1 MHKIMPFLAGPVIAL
16 LSLLGGCVVA
26 PYEPQAPQPAPAPYP
41 AVVYP
46 NQPPPNYVYEEIRRC
61 RADNQ
66 RAHADVIERYERAR
80 QAGRIDPAEAQQFNA
95 MDARLRTLRIQL
107 GRDGLTLQE
116 CQYISGEIART
127 RDEVARMA
135 RYDPLLARC
144 IADNRQVHQDT
155 VRIYESA
162 RQSGRIHPNEAQRF
176 AGIQGW
182 LQNFQRDLARDGLTL
197 QDCQRMS
204 GAIAQERDEVVRM
217 SRYESP
223 VPRCMADNRRARDA
237 VYSVYNDALRAGRI
251 DVNEAQQFAA
261 IDQRLRRFETEIRR
275 DGVSLE
281 ECQRLGNAIARERAM
296 VDNMVRR

>member
-1 MHKIMPFLAGPVIAL
+1 
-16 LSLLGGCVVA
+16 
-26 PYEPQAPQPAPAPYP
+26 
-41 AVVYP
+41 
-46 NQPPPNYVYEEIRRC
+46 
-61 RADNQ
+61 
-66 RAHADVIERYERAR
+66 
-80 QAGRIDPAEAQQFNA
+80 
-95 MDARLRTLRIQL
+95 
-107 GRDGLTLQE
+107 
-116 CQYISGEIART
+116 
-127 RDEVARMA
+127 
-135 RYDPLLARC
+135 
-144 IADNRQVHQDT
+144 
-155 VRIYESA
+155 
-162 RQSGRIHPNEAQRF
+162 
-176 AGIQGW
+176 
-182 LQNFQRDLARDGLTL
+182 
-197 QDCQRMS
+197 MS